1 MMVASDAESH
11 SSEKLASPIQA
22 VTFNSEISVSLP
34 QMARGTT
41 RLCLC
46 ASTTTSSTMKP
57 SPPPMARVVSGGN
70 SASST
75 FIAGQFMPQPTV
87 VITSRSKPRWVAAE
101 FNA

>member
-1 MMVASDAESH
+1 
-11 SSEKLASPIQA
+11 
-22 VTFNSEISVSLP
+22 
-34 QMARGTT
+34 
-41 RLCLC
+41 
-46 ASTTTSSTMKP
+46 
-57 SPPPMARVVSGGN
+57 MARVVSGGN

>member
-1 MMVASDAESH
+1 MVASDAESH
-11 SSEKLASPIQA
+11 SREKLASPIHA
-22 VTFNSEISVSLP
+22 VTLSTEISVSRP
-34 QMARGTT
+34 QIARGTK

-46 ASTTTSSTMKP
+46 ANATNSNTVKP
-57 SPPPMARVVSGGN
+57 SPPPIARVVSGGN